1 VSAAERAQRSR
12 EQGGTPAVRLV
23 AEHRRARFDYRVEEK
38 VEAGLQLQG
47 SEVKSL
53 RAGTVTLSDAYA
65 LPDRSGELYLH
76 NAHIGPYGAATAF
89 GHDPLRPRKLLMHR
103 AEIDRWSSKVRE
115 RGYSII
121 PLSIYFKGGK
131 AKVELGLCTGKT
143 HEDRRGDIKERET
156 KREMD
161 RAIRRR

>member
-1 VSAAERAQRSR
+1 MSAVERQRPQEVKIR
-12 EQGGTPAVRLV
+12 PV
-23 AEHRRARFDYRVEEK
+23 AEHRRARFDFKVEEK
-38 VEAGLQLQG
+38 LEAGLQLTG

-53 RAGTVTLSDAYA
+53 REGTVTLSDAYA
-65 LPDRSGELYLH
+65 LPTRGGELMLH
-76 NAHIGPYGAATAF
+76 NAHIGPYGPAAAVY

-121 PLSIYFKGGK
+121 PLSIYFKGPN

-143 HEDRRGDIKERET
+143 HEDRRHDIKARET

>member
-1 VSAAERAQRSR
+1 MRAT
-12 EQGGTPAVRLV
+12 QGDRPKPQTVRLV
-23 AEHRRARFDYRVEEK
+23 AEHRRARFDFKVEEK
-38 VEAGLQLQG
+38 LEAGLQLTG

-53 RAGTVTLSDAYA
+53 RQGTVTLSDAYA
-65 LPDRSGELYLH
+65 LPTRSGELMLH
-76 NAHIGPYGAATAF
+76 NAHIGPYGGAAAF
-89 GHDPLRPRKLLMHR
+89 GHDPLRTRKLLMHR

-143 HEDRRGDIKERET
+143 HEDRRHDIKERET
-156 KREMD
+156 KREID
-161 RAIRRR
+161 RAVRRR

>member
-1 VSAAERAQRSR
+1 VKAAERERLGRQ
-12 EQGGTPAVRLV
+12 EVRLV
-23 AEHRRARFDYRVEEK
+23 AEHRRARFDFKVEEK
-38 VEAGLQLQG
+38 LEAGLELLG

-53 RAGTVTLSDAYA
+53 RQGTVTLGDAYA
-65 LPDRSGELYLH
+65 LPTRSGELLLH
-76 NAHIGPYGAATAF
+76 NAHIGPYGAAQAF

-103 AEIDRWSSKVRE
+103 AELDRWTSKVRE
-115 RGYSII
+115 RGYSIV

-143 HEDRRGDIKERET
+143 HEDRRHDIKERET

-161 RAIRRR
+161 RAVRRR